1 MSAITDI
8 VKGLAEPV
16 TDLISEFITDKDK
29 AADLAFKVSTMAA
42 TQAHAVTLAQI
53 GVNKSEAE
61 SGSLFKGGWRP
72 AVGWVCGLALFNNFI
87 VVPYAIAFGL
97 EMPTLSMGELM
108 PVLLGMLGLTAARSI
123 DKKNGVAAR

>member
-1 MSAITDI
+1 VIADI
-8 VKGLAEPV
+8 VKGLADPV
-16 TDLISEFITDKDK
+16 TDLISEFIEDKDK
-29 AADLAFKVSTMAA
+29 AAALAFKVSTMAA

-53 GVNKSEAE
+53 GVNKAEAD

-97 EMPTLSMGELM
+97 DMPTLSMGGLM
-108 PVLLGMLGLTAARSI
+108 PVLLGMLGLTAARTI
-123 DKKNGVAAR
+123 EKGKGVASP

>member
-1 MSAITDI
+1 
-8 VKGLAEPV
+8 
-16 TDLISEFITDKDK
+16 
-29 AADLAFKVSTMAA
+29 VSTMAA

-53 GVNKSEAE
+53 GVNKAEAD

-97 EMPTLSMGELM
+97 DMPTLSMGELM